1 MSGFD
6 LAIRHIT
13 EGMAYSWDLTVVLGL
28 GIVLPAALREKLLS
42 GKTGPEEAAYVHA
55 IYARQQ
61 LSRLA
66 R

>member
-1 MSGFD
+1 MSRFE

-28 GIVLPAALREKLLS
+28 GIVLPDSLREKLLS
-42 GKTGPEEAAYVHA
+42 GRTGPEEAAYVYA
-55 IYARQQ
+55 IYTRAQ
-61 LSRLA
+61 LSHLR